1 MIKSFTEVELDKSVK
16 KTKEYYLALLFI
28 ILSVIFWGVSFI
40 STKVLLLEIPP
51 SSIAFFR
58 QLVALVPLTA
68 FMLYKGSFIKV
79 PRYHIRLLALSG
91 LFGIVLYFF
100 FENMGLKFTSAS
112 NASMIVASVP
122 IFTLASEAL
131 FFKLKIRPT
140 MIVCLILSIIGVYF
154 VISINGRLDFSSS
167 TFLGNMLVIGA
178 MVCWVIYTI
187 QSRSLSEDYSGII
200 ITTYQTIASV
210 FLFIPFIIPEIRYWQ
225 KISFTAFLNLIYLGI
240 FCSAGAYIFY
250 IYAAKRLGATLSA
263 AFLNLIP
270 VVSVVASFL
279 ILGERVTLFQII
291 GMSLII
297 APLYVLSRSKNVVG

>member
-1 MIKSFTEVELDKSVK
+1 MDKSVK